1 MPLYLIINIAAIG
14 IPLLYSFDK
23 RVHFYRSWKVLFP
36 SLLISMVLFIGWD
49 VIFTSQGIW
58 GFNEQYHSH
67 ITLLGLPL
75 EEYLFFITVPYAS
88 IFTIHVLRSYFPNF
102 RLSTSQARIVSLVL
116 IAALLVIATVNIR
129 KAYTS
134 LNFVVTALVIG
145 WALVKNPEIL
155 RGFYLHFL
163 VILIPF
169 GIVNGI
175 LTGSFIEGQ
184 IVWYNDLENL
194 GIRLGT
200 IPVEDVFYGFSLI
213 LLNYFLMET
222 FEKRTRV
229 KTSIQETPE
238 QKPLTQAPR
247 SPERK
252 TA

>member
-23 RVHFYRSWKVLFP
+23 RVHFFRSWKYLFP
-36 SLLISMVLFIGWD
+36 SLLISMVLFIIWD

-58 GFNEQYHSH
+58 GFNEQYHSR
-67 ITLLGLPL
+67 ITFMGLPL

-88 IFTIHVLRSYFPNF
+88 IFTMYVLRSYFPNF
-102 RLSTSQARIVSLVL
+102 RLSSSRAKMVSLVL
-116 IAALLVIATVNIR
+116 MLLLLALAAFNIR

-134 LNFVVTALVIG
+134 VNFIIATLVIG
-145 WALVKNPEIL
+145 WVMLKKPEIL

-175 LTGSFIEGQ
+175 LTGSFIDGQ
-184 IVWYNDLENL
+184 IVWYNDAENL
-194 GIRLGT
+194 GVRLWT

-222 FEKRTRV
+222 IRKRSQR
-229 KTSIQETPE
+229 KKQNRPE
-238 QKPLTQAPR
+238 IIPFQHLHTGA
-247 SPERK
+247 
-252 TA
+252 

>member
-1 MPLYLIINIAAIG
+1 
-14 IPLLYSFDK
+14 
-23 RVHFYRSWKVLFP
+23 
-36 SLLISMVLFIGWD
+36 MVLFISWD

-67 ITLLGLPL
+67 IKLLGLPL
-75 EEYLFFITVPYAS
+75 EEFLFFITVPYAS
-88 IFTIHVLRSYFPNF
+88 IFTLHVLRSYFPNF

-116 IAALLVIATVNIR
+116 IAALLVIAAVNIR

-134 LNFVVTALVIG
+134 LNFLVTALVIG
-145 WALVKNPEIL
+145 GVLLKNPEIL
-155 RGFYLHFL
+155 RGFYLRFL

-200 IPVEDVFYGFSLI
+200 IPVEDVFYGLSLI

-222 FEKRTRV
+222 FQKRTQV
-229 KTSIQETPE
+229 KTTIPWASDQHPFI
-238 QKPLTQAPR
+238 QAPHP
-247 SPERK
+247 PERK
-252 TA
+252 SA